1 MKDVL
6 DSKCHECQS
15 YYDAEHHQECSYRKT
30 SRFVTYNH
38 VDLDEEETDA
48 IDQRD
53 TVKAA

>member
-1 MKDVL
+1 MRDLL

-15 YYDAEHHQECSYRKT
+15 YYDSEHHQECSYRKT
-30 SRFVTYNH
+30 SLLVKYNH
-38 VDLDEEETDA
+38 VDLEEEETDD